1 MARDRNTFQKQQRE
15 NQKRRK
21 AEDKRARRQKKRN
34 EAQVSEVAAAG
45 PESQRH
51 DTGGLTP

>member
-21 AEDKRARRQKKRN
+21 AEDKRVRRQKRKQDGVLTVDRPA
-34 EAQVSEVAAAG
+34 EEGSDVAV
-45 PESQRH
+45 
-51 DTGGLTP
+51 TP